1 MILVASWYYFQIAT
15 GQLKDLF
22 ATGKN
27 LEPSI
32 SVMPDGNLI
41 IGRDEVTVFIDS
53 EGKPTKRKAPVWT
66 DVPIAVGKYFN

>member
-1 MILVASWYYFQIAT
+1 MFQTTT

-32 SVMPDGNLI
+32 SVLKDGSLVL
-41 IGRDEVTVFIDS
+41 GRDEVTVFIDS
-53 EGKPTKRKAPVWT
+53 EGKPSKRKAPVWT
-66 DVPIAVGKYFN
+66 DVPAAVG